1 MTYAI
6 PAIYVAS
13 IVGAIAVYLMMPRN
27 GKEPRVI
34 GLLLGLGTIIGLMGF
49 LVSRVELFSGYPS
62 LYYYIFTGL
71 SAIFAVQVITHTRP
85 VYSALYFVLLVVSAA
100 GLLIL
105 LEAEFMA
112 FALVLIYGGAILVTY
127 MFVIMLATQPE
138 SAEDPETGTSYDRE
152 ARSPM
157 VAVIMGFALLACISS
172 ALYTQNQRPL
182 QPQQHFTPVEA
193 AGMLMGK
200 FDTEK
205 QSVVHKLSVELA
217 GRDLI
222 DSADRVREVKFV
234 GEGDAK
240 QLVAYVLKGGSE
252 GVKPFPVVLDDE
264 VLREFV
270 PNIDRVGLN
279 LFQSHTLGIELAGV
293 ILLLSMVGAIVLAR
307 KQVLPEHVQPEEAV

>member
-34 GLLLGLGTIIGLMGF
+34 GLLLGLGTIIGLMAF

-62 LYYYIFTGL
+62 VYYYIFTAL

-138 SAEDPETGTSYDRE
+138 TAEDPETGTSYDRE

-234 GEGDAK
+234 GEGDGK

-307 KQVLPEHVQPEEAV
+307 KQVLPEHVQPEEAA

>member
-34 GLLLGLGTIIGLMGF
+34 GLLLGLGTIIGLMAF
-49 LVSRVELFSGYPS
+49 LVSRIELFSGYPS
-62 LYYYIFTGL
+62 VYYYIFTAL

-138 SAEDPETGTSYDRE
+138 TAEDPETGTAYDRE

-234 GEGDAK
+234 GEGDGK

-307 KQVLPEHVQPEEAV
+307 KQVLPEHVQPEEAA